1 MNRKHYFKMADY
13 LGTFKYHLEQHLK
26 ENSNHTDWQEKQDIS
41 NEFINLKDNITTL
54 LKEENREF
62 HFGKFNNEIDRVM
75 LKREKEYKEEQ
86 QKEYDDEMSD
96 TSLDNLENV
105 SEELSE
111 LLKI

>member
-1 MNRKHYFKMADY
+1 MADY

-54 LKEENREF
+54 LKEENKDF
-62 HFGKFNNEIDRVM
+62 HFGKFNNEIDRVFV
-75 LKREKEYKEEQ
+75 KREKEYKEEQ

>member
-1 MNRKHYFKMADY
+1 MADY